1 MDLDKNEG
9 IKHVKREDLG
19 DFGADN
25 VDGFMNYIA
34 QQIGDDEESILPQ
47 VMQKNTESIA
57 LYNMSKAHRENLD
70 TVTGAPTKGYN
81 NKNFDDYDDEVK
93 FIPKERTQ
101 RFEDHYT
108 TKR

>member
-1 MDLDKNEG
+1 MDLDKNQG
-9 IKHVKREDLG
+9 IKHVNRNDLG

-34 QQIGDDEESILPQ
+34 QQIGDDKESILPQ

-81 NKNFDDYDDEVK
+81 NKNFDDYDDDVK

-108 TKR
+108 PKR